1 MKKASNH
8 SLRLI
13 NSTKKFTAWGL
24 CSAAVSQDKAPRC
37 FLSFFVFE
45 NTHSIWNPAPLP
57 EIELV
62 PLALEARIVN
72 HWTSRECPDFFFFSL
87 ACRAALMSISE
98 NFLPPSLLFAA
109 HPMYLKAPILFPM
122 PLSCSSFPNSCCILV
137 GSHLLHSSF
146 QRSFFS
152 QAG

>member
-1 MKKASNH
+1 M
-8 SLRLI
+8 R
-13 NSTKKFTAWGL
+13 TVL
-24 CSAAVSQDKAPRC
+24 CSSFPRQRTQM
-37 FLSFFVFE
+37 FSFFFVFE

-72 HWTSRECPDFFFFSL
+72 HWTSRECPDVFFFSL
-87 ACRAALMSISE
+87 ACRAALTSISE
-98 NFLPPSLLFAA
+98 TFLPPSLLFAA

-122 PLSCSSFPNSCCILV
+122 PLSCSSFPDSCCILV